1 MSPDTSAPRA
11 SEELS
16 WSAPSRCEQNA
27 NCYGLDDGSS
37 ANCAIPGA
45 ELSLA
50 QVTGR

>member
-1 MSPDTSAPRA
+1 MAETYMWTAP
-11 SEELS
+11 
-16 WSAPSRCEQNA
+16 
-27 NCYGLDDGSS
+27 CYRLDDGSS